1 MPRAMGFLDAIN
13 HAINFLAPALVV
25 GAALALIGPI
35 FYRKKPAAPG
45 YIAQTAINFIA
56 GAVAMGVGLIVF
68 GRDAKMASYAAMLA
82 MSALSQ
88 AWALRQK

>member
-1 MPRAMGFLDAIN
+1 MPRTMGLLDAIN

-25 GAALALIGPI
+25 GAVLALIAPF
-35 FYRKKPAAPG
+35 FYKKRPAAPG
-45 YIAQTAINFIA
+45 YIAQAAINSIA
-56 GAVAMGVGLIVF
+56 GVVAMGVGLIVF

-82 MSALSQ
+82 MGALSQ